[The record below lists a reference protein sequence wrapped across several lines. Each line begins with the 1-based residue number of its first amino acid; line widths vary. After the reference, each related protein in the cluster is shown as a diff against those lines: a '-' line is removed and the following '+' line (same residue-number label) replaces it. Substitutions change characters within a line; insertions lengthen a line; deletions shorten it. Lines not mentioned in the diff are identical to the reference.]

1 MKATILLAACIL
13 CGESKLESEFTEA
26 SSPVLRSLS
35 GTAVRNKQQD
45 EVCSYEEIDMHVTA
59 ATCDPNYGQRY
70 LDILL
75 DCYGDGHVY
84 TRLFIGSCSRNENG
98 RFCFEFGLGILFVN
112 NTYPLEYNCPY
123 LDNYSNYEC
132 TDMCRAVLQ
141 YLKSNIRCCLNSYYN
156 ITDYARNLLFIATF
170 AVSNE
175 LTG

>member
-35 GTAVRNKQQD
+35 GTAVRNKRQD
-45 EVCSYEEIDMHVTA
+45 EVCSYEEIDMHITA
-59 ATCDPNYGQRY
+59 ATCDPNYIYGQRY

-75 DCYGDGHVY
+75 DCYGDGRVY

-98 RFCFEFGLGILFVN
+98 RFCFEFEFGEHSLSIN
-112 NTYPLEYNCPY
+112 YTYPLEINCPY

-141 YLKSNIRCCLNSYYN
+141 SLKSNCYIGCCFNSY
-156 ITDYARNLLFIATF
+156 
-170 AVSNE
+170 
-175 LTG
+175 